1 MKQTDFTY
9 IKMRNKGQ
17 DVRDKAVFHA
27 QNKRQQIKKEK
38 LFASPFGMKSRDLA
52 TFRPQTKPTKNKKR
66 ETKKPLFLT

>member
-17 DVRDKAVFHA
+17 DVRDKAIFHA

-38 LFASPFGMKSRDLA
+38 LFASPFGMKSR
-52 TFRPQTKPTKNKKR
+52 N
-66 ETKKPLFLT
+66 

>member
-38 LFASPFGMKSRDLA
+38 LFVSPFGMKSRDWA
-52 TFRPQTKPTKNKKR
+52 TFRPQSKPTRNKKR

>member
-38 LFASPFGMKSRDLA
+38 LYASLLNMMSRD
-52 TFRPQTKPTKNKKR
+52 
-66 ETKKPLFLT
+66 